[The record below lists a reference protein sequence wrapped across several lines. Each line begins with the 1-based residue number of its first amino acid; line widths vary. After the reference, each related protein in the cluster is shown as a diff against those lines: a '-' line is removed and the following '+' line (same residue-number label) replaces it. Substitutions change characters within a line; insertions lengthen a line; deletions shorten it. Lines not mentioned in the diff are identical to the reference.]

1 MDEISQIVRQ
11 RRTLLGFSL
20 AQLAEAVGCSKAY
33 LSAVENDKLDNPPR
47 RHVLERLERA
57 LGITD
62 GQLIRL
68 AEWRRTPASVRAQ
81 VQQVAADWRS
91 MAAWLKR
98 ASHTPVSERPGRDL
112 DALYRSGQLQR
123 RIEQSAAN
131 VQAMPGLSV
140 CYQVPLIN
148 KIAAGYP
155 TEFTDLDYPA
165 RVADEY
171 LSCPDL
177 SDPQAFAARVVGSSM
192 EPTYHEGDII
202 VFSPAKP
209 ARTGTDC
216 FVRLL
221 PDHHTTFKRV
231 HFQLGPSLDDA
242 AAADDDHEPTHVRL
256 QPLNPAF
263 QPQVLPIDQVA
274 GLYPAVMRMQ
284 KIG

>member
-1 MDEISQIVRQ
+1 MDPISQIVRQ

-47 RHVLERLERA
+47 RPVLERLERA

-98 ASHTPVSERPGRDL
+98 ASHTPVAERPGRDL
-112 DALYRSGQLQR
+112 DALYRSGQLRR

-131 VQAMPGLSV
+131 VQAMPGLGI

-148 KIAAGYP
+148 RVAAGYP

-177 SDPQAFAARVVGSSM
+177 SDPQAFSARVVGSSM

-209 ARTGTDC
+209 ARTGADC

-231 HFQLGPSLDDA
+231 HFQIGPSLDA
-242 AAADDDHEPTHVRL
+242 PALDDDHEPTHVRL